1 MNQPLQGYLPI
12 EVPALA
18 VAPKVPMVAVHPGRG
33 LPMGQGALL
42 PNALP
47 DGLVRGTVRKII
59 FSNPEKGFYVL
70 QVLLDGR
77 ADEVAFVGPSE
88 PVRVGDRVEA
98 SGRWE
103 LHARHGRQLRAPFIK
118 VLVPS
123 TGREI
128 HAFLRNGGIKG
139 VGKATADKLF
149 AHHGEDLAKI
159 IDKPTLLMQAKVS
172 EKQAMLIVQAWNE
185 RGANTELAGFLGSLS
200 LGPASVERVL
210 KAYGARAKQRVL
222 TNPYDVAKDI
232 PGFGFRTADQMALAL
247 GVPRDD
253 PRRIQAAV
261 LHALDAQAREGHCAV
276 PRPRVVS
283 EVRTLLMVDDALIKV
298 ALGHLVE
305 SGSLVEEGNGGEPL
319 VVDARVKACEEEI
332 ARRLVEMRAAFEV
345 PDDLDTRITEASHAA
360 GIPSLH
366 EHQALAVR
374 TSIRSGVSVITGG
387 PGSGKTSSLEV
398 LLRVF
403 EGIVPGARIALC
415 APTGRAAQRMG
426 EATGRVA
433 LTIHRLLGWGH
444 DGDGFEA
451 NEDNPIPA
459 DLVVVDEASML
470 DIWLA
475 RDVLRAIPKGAVLVL
490 IGDVDQLPSVGP
502 GRVLGDIIDSGAVPV
517 ARLTRIF
524 RQGDGSKIAEA
535 ARSVNAGR
543 LPVFDQPNRRSDF
556 WGAFDD
562 DPEVCMA
569 KVVRMTTEVAPFLGF
584 APMSDVQV
592 LVAGHGGSLG
602 TAALNRV
609 LQDALNPAGPGKETF
624 EAGDLRLRTGDRVIQ
639 TANNYDLDVF
649 NGDIGRIVSIEA
661 VGGGRRR
668 DAVRMLV
675 DFDGRVV
682 SYTGLSDVRELAP
695 AYAISVHKSQGS
707 EFPCVVFV
715 ASTQHFMMLRKT
727 LVYTALTRAR
737 KLCVVV
743 GQKRALTIAVRN
755 ADKGRL
761 TGLARRLAVSAADFE
776 RRYGAA

>member
-12 EVPALA
+12 DTPALA
-18 VAPKVPMVAVHPGRG
+18 VVPKAPLAPVHPGRG
-33 LPMGQGALL
+33 LPFGQGSLL
-42 PNALP
+42 PDALP
-47 DGLVRGTVRKII
+47 EGAVRGTVRKIL

-70 QVLLDGR
+70 QVNLDGR
-77 ADEVAFVGPSE
+77 VDEVAFVGPCE

-103 LHARHGRQLRAPFIK
+103 LHARHGRQLRTPFVK

-128 HAFLRNGGIKG
+128 HAFLRNGGVKG
-139 VGKATADKLF
+139 VGKATADKLY
-149 AHHGEDLAKI
+149 AHHGEDLAKVV
-159 IDKPTLLMQAKVS
+159 DKPTLLMQAKVS
-172 EKQAMLIVQAWNE
+172 EKQALLIVEAWNA
-185 RGANTELAGFLGSLS
+185 RGANTELAAFLGSLS
-200 LGPASVERVL
+200 LGPASVDRVL

-253 PRRIQAAV
+253 PRRVQAAV
-261 LHALDAQAREGHCAV
+261 LHAMDAQAREGHCAV
-276 PRPRVVS
+276 PRPKVLS
-283 EVRTLLMVDDALIKV
+283 EVRALLMVED
-298 ALGHLVE
+298 
-305 SGSLVEEGNGGEPL
+305 SLVKAAVAHLIEAGLLIEEDNGGQPL
-319 VVDARVKACEEEI
+319 IVEARVKACEEEI
-332 ARRLVEMRAAFEV
+332 ARRLVGMRAAFEV
-345 PDDLDTRITEASHAA
+345 PADLDARITQASQDA

-374 TSIRSGVSVITGG
+374 TAIRSGVCIITGG

-403 EGIVPGARIALC
+403 EGVVPGARVALC

-426 EATGRVA
+426 EATGRPA

-444 DGDGFEA
+444 DGEGFDA
-451 NEDNPIPA
+451 NEENPIPA
-459 DLVVVDEASML
+459 DIVVVDEASML

-475 RDVLRAIPKGAVLVL
+475 RDILRAIPKGAVLVL

-502 GRVLGDIIDSGAVPV
+502 GRVLGDAIDSGAVPV

-524 RQGDGSKIAEA
+524 RQGEGSKIAEA

-543 LPVFDQPNRRSDF
+543 LPVFDNPNRKSDF

-562 DPEVCMA
+562 DPVVCMQ
-569 KVVRMTTEVAPFLGF
+569 KVVRMATEVAPSMGF
-584 APMSDVQV
+584 DPMRDVQF

-609 LQDALNPAGPGKETF
+609 LQDALNPERPGVDTF

-649 NGDIGRIVSIEA
+649 NGDIGRVVSI
-661 VGGGRRR
+661 
-668 DAVRMLV
+668 DAAGNRKRESVRMLV

-682 SYTGLSDVRELAP
+682 AYAGLGDVRELAP

-743 GQKRALTIAVRN
+743 GQKRALTIAVRS

-761 TGLARRLAVSAADFE
+761 TGLARRLAVAAADVE
-776 RRYGAA
+776 RRYGGI